1 MGNERRERGMEEFR
15 LSAAEGT
22 RASCT
27 LASTSAADASSP
39 ESLFRAHYRT
49 LVQSLA
55 LISDGDRDAAADAV
69 GDAFLE
75 LEKNWD
81 KIRTYENPAVWIR
94 RVALNRL
101 SNQRRSLARRARALL
116 RLQFQGDETPQGV
129 RATDLALKDELGRL
143 PLKQRTAVVLFYF
156 ADLSVAE
163 VAEAM
168 SITEGSVNQH
178 LHRAREALRKR
189 LEVDQ

>member
-1 MGNERRERGMEEFR
+1 MEKPKRRATSDERESPTFA
-15 LSAAEGT
+15 SAGP
-22 RASCT
+22 
-27 LASTSAADASSP
+27 SSP

-55 LISDGDRDAAADAV
+55 LIAGGDEEVAADAV

-75 LEKNWD
+75 LERNWD
-81 KIRTYENPAVWIR
+81 RINGYANPVAWVR

-101 SNQRRSLARRARALL
+101 SNHRRSLARRARALL
-116 RLQFQGDETPQGV
+116 HLESQRHEAPREV
-129 RATDLALKDELGRL
+129 RATDLVLKDELSRL
-143 PLKQRTAVVLFYF
+143 PVKQRTAVVLFYF
-156 ADLSVAE
+156 ADLAVAD

-168 SITEGSVNQH
+168 GITEGSVNQH

>member
-1 MGNERRERGMEEFR
+1 MAELRLGAGSGERV
-15 LSAAEGT
+15 LP
-22 RASCT
+22 T
-27 LASTSAADASSP
+27 LAAIDASSP

-55 LISDGDRDAAADAV
+55 LISGGNKDMAADAV

-75 LEKNWD
+75 LERHWD
-81 KIRTYENPAVWIR
+81 RISTYDDPAAWIR

-101 SNQRRSLARRARALL
+101 SNQRRSLARRTRALL
-116 RLQFQGDETPQGV
+116 RLQPQEDETPTAA
-129 RATDLALKDELGRL
+129 RATDLALKAALSRL

-168 SITEGSVNQH
+168 GVTEGSVNQH

-189 LEVDQ
+189 FEVDK